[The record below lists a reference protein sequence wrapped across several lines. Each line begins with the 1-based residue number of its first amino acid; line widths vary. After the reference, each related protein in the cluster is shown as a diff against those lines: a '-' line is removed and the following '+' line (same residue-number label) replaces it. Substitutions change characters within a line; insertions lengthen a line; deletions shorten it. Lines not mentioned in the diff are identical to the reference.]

1 MSLVPKERGALS
13 RFACRLG
20 RSVASLTAM
29 CAKNRSVLMLTVAA
43 ACAWPFF
50 AGCSAIAKK
59 PAESK
64 GAKTG
69 KEAAEKT
76 VSEPEWN
83 EAILAA
89 IESMPIGGGYSTGV
103 DARDALI
110 SAVIWEDGKPALRPK
125 KAVPSFC
132 SGATYLVLTVALA
145 QQQRA
150 GSVSLSP
157 EAWRALMVEG
167 QADGA
172 GVWGRW
178 NANGPGTGRLFEE
191 TGAGHNFTDI
201 KAARR
206 GDFMKIFWND
216 SIGAAERGHSVI
228 YLGMETVKGEEMVAF
243 WSSNQPGGYGSKK
256 VPRSKIKRMLFS
268 RLERPD
274 RLEEVLSLP
283 PRDSFLASLEE
294 KSVSSTEAARAVGL
308 KQW

>member
-1 MSLVPKERGALS
+1 
-13 RFACRLG
+13 
-20 RSVASLTAM
+20 M
-29 CAKNRSVLMLTVAA
+29 CAKNRSVLLLTMAV

-50 AGCSAIAKK
+50 AGCSALAKK
-59 PAESK
+59 PAEAK
-64 GAKTG
+64 GGKAG
-69 KEAAEKT
+69 KEGAAKPLQ
-76 VSEPEWN
+76 EPEWN

-89 IESMPIGGGYSTGV
+89 IESMPIGGGYSIGV

-110 SAVIWEDGKPALRPK
+110 SAVLWEDGKPALRPK

-150 GSVSLSP
+150 GSLSLSP

-191 TGAGHNFTDI
+191 TGAGRSFTDL
-201 KAARR
+201 KGARR

-216 SIGAAERGHSVI
+216 SIGASERGHSVVF
-228 YLGMETVKGEEMVAF
+228 LGVETEKGEEMVAF

-268 RLERPD
+268 RLEQPG
-274 RLEEVLSLP
+274 RLEEVLNLP
-283 PRDSFLASLEE
+283 PRDPFLASLEE
-294 KSVSSTEAARAVGL
+294 KSVSSAEAARAVGL